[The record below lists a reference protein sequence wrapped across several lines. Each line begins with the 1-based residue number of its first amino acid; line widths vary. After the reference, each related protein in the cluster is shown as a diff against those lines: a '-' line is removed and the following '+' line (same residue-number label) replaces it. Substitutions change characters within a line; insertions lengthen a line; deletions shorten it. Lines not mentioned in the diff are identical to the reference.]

1 VRAFAGTHRTGS
13 GALYENTAY
22 LCVKE
27 KRENSHRQV
36 VCSVNKGGTA
46 ESFGPLCTRH
56 RGLDGSFYFIMKD
69 MQGSM

>member
-1 VRAFAGTHRTGS
+1 MRAFAGTHRTGS

-46 ESFGPLCTRH
+46 EMLGPL
-56 RGLDGSFYFIMKD
+56 RGKSVSAFLHGFE
-69 MQGSM
+69 GN